1 MFSASRTFFQLPVAD
16 KFLIKRELNKN
27 DGYVGQNQELYSFNI
42 NIYFKSPLCKLLT
55 YFNIRLDSRNRAEIR
70 EAYNS
75 TSKENQLFLDD
86 RVPEFRKAID
96 DLVPHL
102 CSLTRLLL
110 KCLEIALGKIFF

>member
-1 MFSASRTFFQLPVAD
+1 MFSASRTFFQLPVAE
-16 KFLIKRELNKN
+16 KFLVKRELNKN
-27 DGYVGQNQELYSFNI
+27 DGYVGQNQELYSFI
-42 NIYFKSPLCKLLT
+42 NILKSLYKLT
-55 YFNIRLDSRNRAEIR
+55 YFIVFYIRLDSRNRSEIR

-110 KCLEIALGKIFF
+110 KCLEVSLGK